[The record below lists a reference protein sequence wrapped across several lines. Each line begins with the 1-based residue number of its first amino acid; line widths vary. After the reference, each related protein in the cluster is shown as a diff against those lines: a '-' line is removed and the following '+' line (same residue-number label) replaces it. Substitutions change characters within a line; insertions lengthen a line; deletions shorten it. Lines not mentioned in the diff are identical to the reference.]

1 MGELLL
7 AACAAIFAG
16 SFIWCVIS
24 GKLAARA
31 MVLKRLTPIK
41 TMIRRENTPDQDD
54 KRSFFERIIVPMLD
68 HLIRSVATIIPLNEA
83 ARNRMNK
90 QLMMAGS
97 RFQAKDY
104 AAITVISGVCLG
116 LIVPLIAENLL
127 GLQLGIAGMAFG
139 VYLGVVVRRFSL
151 ASTIRVRK
159 EAIECQLP
167 NIIDLLSVSVTAG
180 LGFEQALNYV
190 TERCEGVLVDELKV
204 VQQQILMGRSRREA
218 MRGLADRCEVDE
230 VATFVSSVLQAEEV
244 GISMQNILNSQSQ
257 SVRQA
262 HKQRVEEKAAKLPV
276 KILIPIV
283 FFIFP
288 VIFIVLMGPA
298 VLSAF
303 NTMW

>member
-127 GLQLGIAGMAFG
+127 GLRLGIAGMAFG

>member
-54 KRSFFERIIVPMLD
+54 KLSFFERIIVPMLD

-127 GLQLGIAGMAFG
+127 GLRLGIAGMAFG